1 MDIGTYAVEAEVE
14 ANHWWFVG
22 RRQLFSKIVRSLP
35 LNQQA
40 DALDIGTS
48 TGTNLR
54 MLRELG
60 FTRVVGLDNSD
71 VAIRFCAEKSLGKVE
86 KGDACKLPFADN
98 RFNLILATD
107 VIEHVDDDVGALR
120 EMLRVLA
127 PGGHVLITVPAFM
140 SLWGLQDDVA
150 QHRRRYRMRGLLE
163 RVELAG
169 LKSRNAFYFNFLLFL
184 PIWAARKIIRVLGV
198 KLESENQVNSYWINK
213 ILSAVMSLDI
223 SLSPAL
229 SPPFGVSALVL
240 AQKAD

>member
-1 MDIGTYAVEAEVE
+1 MDTGTYAVEAEIE

-22 RRQLFSKIVRSLP
+22 RRQLFSKIVGTLQ
-35 LNQQA
+35 LDGQA
-40 DALDIGTS
+40 DTLDIGTS

-60 FTRVVGLDNSD
+60 FARVTGLDNSD
-71 VAIRFCAEKSLGKVE
+71 VAIRFCAEKGLGKVE

-98 RFNLILATD
+98 RFDLILATD

-150 QHRRRYRMRGLLE
+150 QHRRRYRMKMLVD

-169 LKSRNAFYFNFLLFL
+169 LRSKDSFYFNFLLFL
-184 PIWAARKIIRVLGV
+184 PIWAARKTIRILGI

-213 ILSAVMSLDI
+213 ILSAVMSVDI
-223 SLSPAL
+223 FLSPAL
-229 SPPFGVSALVL
+229 TPPFGVSALVL